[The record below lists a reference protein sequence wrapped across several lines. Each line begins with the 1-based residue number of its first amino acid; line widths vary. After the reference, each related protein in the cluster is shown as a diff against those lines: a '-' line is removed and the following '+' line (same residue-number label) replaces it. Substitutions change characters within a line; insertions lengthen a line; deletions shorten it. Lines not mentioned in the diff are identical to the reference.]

1 MSRDRMDRRDF
12 LGRIGFSGLA
22 LSLGAACGKS
32 GEEAAAEAGSAA
44 GAAMAADSGPQV
56 ALCTIAFQERPLD
69 EVLQLAASTGFEG
82 VEPWGKPEHL
92 PLTRSDEEVRAVK
105 ARLDELGLKASH
117 YGSYIRLGDGQA
129 AEEKNRDMDRAI
141 QITGLLGTNICRIWA
156 GLKNSE
162 LLGDQDWEMMVEDG
176 KRFCSRAET
185 AGAVLAIEMHG
196 NSVTNKA
203 DAAVELIERVGSPAL
218 RLNYQVL
225 GNSEDPYERAT
236 TAGPYAVMVH
246 AQNEGGGGGENQ
258 PMICEGTVDFQK
270 IYDILK
276 PFGFQGYFEVEF
288 VRGKT
293 YEEKVESLKKDFA
306 CLKAIS

>member
-1 MSRDRMDRRDF
+1 MSRDKMDRRDF
-12 LGRIGFSGLA
+12 LNRIGLSGLA
-22 LSLGAACGKS
+22 LSLGAACGRGDK
-32 GEEAAAEAGSAA
+32 EAAASA
-44 GAAMAADSGPQV
+44 GAASEAAADSGPRV
-56 ALCTIAFQERPLD
+56 ALCTIAFQDRPLD
-69 EVLQLAASTGFEG
+69 EVLQLAAATGFEA
-82 VEPWGKPEHL
+82 VEPWGKPDHL
-92 PLTRSDEEVRAVK
+92 PLTRTDEEVRAVK

-141 QITGLLGTNICRIWA
+141 RITGLLGTGICRIWA

-185 AGAVLAIEMHG
+185 AGVVLAIEMHG

-203 DAAVELIERVGSPAL
+203 AAAVELIERVGSPAL

-225 GNSEDPYERAT
+225 GNSEDPYERAR

-246 AQNEGGGGGENQ
+246 AQNEAAGEGQ
-258 PMICEGTVDFQK
+258 LLVCEGTVDFQK
-270 IYDILK
+270 VYDILK

-288 VRGKT
+288 VHGQT